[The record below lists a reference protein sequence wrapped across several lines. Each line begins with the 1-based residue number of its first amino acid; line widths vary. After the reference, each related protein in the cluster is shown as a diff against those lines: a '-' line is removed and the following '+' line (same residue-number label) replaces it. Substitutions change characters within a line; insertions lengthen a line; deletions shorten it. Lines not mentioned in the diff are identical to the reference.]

1 MKTKNI
7 IDKIKS
13 FGVEKEMPG
22 RGDLSEKEILIKLA
36 SETAAEEK
44 ELADFGDMEY
54 GNALKE
60 FLKNN
65 PDKTEEDFIDAIR
78 RIQMSSGGKVIDFSK
93 YKKDND
99 WHKGI
104 RKLNLSSLLG
114 GDKTLD
120 SLTESE
126 RKAVNNLL
134 RLTLGGKD

>member
-22 RGDLSEKEILIKLA
+22 RGDLSEKETLIKLA

-126 RKAVNNLL
+126 REAVNNLL